1 MHRAA
6 GPLRDGVRSAV
17 LAYGTDNP
25 YVACA
30 AGVLAPIAAAVLL
43 TAAQILPAAHTAYAV
58 LLTAAL
64 IPPAAH
70 TAYAV
75 LYERLSSAGGHAVAT
90 GGRATATE

>member
-58 LLTAAL
+58 L
-64 IPPAAH
+64 
-70 TAYAV
+70 
-75 LYERLSSAGGHAVAT
+75 YERLSSAGGHAVAT